1 MVEVFCSVRM
11 GVRVGSVENRGRDVV
26 SGGGNAN
33 MTDGRADG
41 GGPRWRDCCRFSDG
55 VFRELQKDLPYRLQF
70 TLDINDIFL

>member
-33 MTDGRADG
+33 VTDGRADG

-55 VFRELQKDLPYRLQF
+55 ILGELREDLPYCLPF
-70 TLDINDIFL
+70 MLNVIDFFS